1 MDLTDT
7 PADSTS
13 TTDFLGG
20 HSALDALNTLQL
32 IDGSLADMW
41 TTNAD
46 VETWMT
52 RHGLAA
58 AAEPRRFPEG
68 ALVDTA
74 RELREATRELVL
86 ARKSGNKLELRAINR
101 MLAGA
106 RRTSQILIAEDGAP
120 KIVERYADRTP
131 EEFLAPLTEAV
142 SQLICYAD
150 FSLVKK
156 CENPDCMLWF
166 LDRTK
171 SHRRRWCSMA
181 LCGNR
186 QKVAAFRRRHNG

>member
-1 MDLTDT
+1 MTDT
-7 PADSTS
+7 STESTS
-13 TTDFLGG
+13 STDFLGG

-32 IDGSLADMW
+32 IDGSLTDMW
-41 TTNAD
+41 ATDTD
-46 VETWMT
+46 VETWMA
-52 RHGLAA
+52 RHRLAA
-58 AAEPRRFPEG
+58 DAQQRRFPER

-74 RELREATRELVL
+74 RELREATRKLVL
-86 ARKSGNKLELRAINR
+86 ARKSGNKLELRTINR
-101 MLAGA
+101 MLASA
-106 RRTSQILIAEDGAP
+106 RRTSQILITEDGAP
-120 KIVERYADRTP
+120 KIVERYEDRTP
-131 EEFLAPLTEAV
+131 DEFLAPLTEAV
-142 SQLICYAD
+142 SQLICDTD

-186 QKVAAFRRRHNG
+186 LKVAAFRRRHSS